1 MSAAAVVTEEAQDAV
16 VEAPAVAVPTVAPP
30 TQAVFQSRREELVL
44 VMEKD
49 PYTVGANGEKNWG
62 VGKHVKF
69 VDGHLRVPLKRGA
82 KTRGTR
88 GEVIDAGE
96 LLLFLEGGKDA
107 SGEEV
112 MPHILFNN
120 REEGFWRHREAAPA
134 ISEAES
140 DELLVFAEERDLKG
154 IEAFIAREEAGW
166 ARPELLKVA
175 EGSRDR
181 VKARLEDEGSS

>member
-1 MSAAAVVTEEAQDAV
+1 MSAAPVETEEAQDAT
-16 VEAPAVAVPTVAPP
+16 VEARAVAVPTMAPP

-49 PYTVGANGEKNWG
+49 PYTVRANGEKDWG
-62 VGKHVKF
+62 VGKHVAF
-69 VDGHLRVPLKRGA
+69 VDGHLRVPLKHGG
-82 KTRGTR
+82 KVRGTR
-88 GEVIDAGE
+88 GEQIEAWS
-96 LLLFLEGGKDA
+96 LLLFLEGGEDEN
-107 SGEEV
+107 GEDV
-112 MPHILFNN
+112 MPHLLFDNH
-120 REEGFWRHREAAPA
+120 EEGFWRHREAAPA

-140 DELLVFAEERDLKG
+140 DELLVFAEERDLVG

-181 VKARLEDEGSS
+181 VKARLEGDESS